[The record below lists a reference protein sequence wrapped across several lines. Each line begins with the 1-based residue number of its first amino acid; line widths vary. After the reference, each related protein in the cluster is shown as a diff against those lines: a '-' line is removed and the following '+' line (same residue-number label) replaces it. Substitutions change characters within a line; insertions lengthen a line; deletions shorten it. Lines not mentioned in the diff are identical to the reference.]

1 MRLPGSII
9 RSICNDSPCFRLTTP
24 TSSVF
29 VQRSFGHT
37 SPAPVSQRTLKR
49 QIQRNQ
55 TQEAEPEVT
64 EAAETVLDSLHGA
77 VDVLTRSS
85 QGYMTVPD
93 TELSDQILENDIES
107 LQKEIELL
115 QKDIQSLDE
124 AEITFDLTDEENID
138 EVISLQQNLDSLV
151 QGLAGVPDT
160 QNVEEK
166 FQHFPVISVENI
178 YDKNAIEDILVD
190 FTDKDSENTIIQSNQ
205 FDDILLANYLRN
217 NQNIN
222 EPTSL
227 VKDSSSIPQ
236 TVVPKQSVEVIHGK
250 PMDRVNRPVNA
261 FPRAEKL
268 VSIPDTVS
276 NIMTSVNS
284 VMNYNNNNN
293 KVNSVPDSQPPVP
306 KLRPASGYKPP
317 TTTEKLRPQDG
328 AVRGHTEIGQSGAD
342 YVQYINSPSLGRDR
356 PRQMTHVYSQGQRH
370 YSEDKVEM
378 VEEAEDI
385 QKYWPGSRINATYQ
399 ANWIG

>member
-1 MRLPGSII
+1 M
-9 RSICNDSPCFRLTTP
+9 
-24 TSSVF
+24 F

-49 QIQRNQ
+49 QIKRNQ
-55 TQEAEPEVT
+55 TKEAEPEVT

-151 QGLAGVPDT
+151 QGLARVPDT
-160 QNVEEK
+160 HNVEEKAK

-178 YDKNAIEDILVD
+178 YDKNAIENILVD
-190 FTDKDSENTIIQSNQ
+190 FTDKDSENTIIQTNQ

-222 EPTSL
+222 EPTSI
-227 VKDSSSIPQ
+227 VKDSSSIPR
-236 TVVPKQSVEVIHGK
+236 TVEVIHGK
-250 PMDRVNRPVNA
+250 PMDRVNSPVNV

-284 VMNYNNNNN
+284 VMNYNNN
-293 KVNSVPDSQPPVP
+293 KANSVPGSPPPVP

-328 AVRGHTEIGQSGAD
+328 AVRSHTEIGQSGAD

-356 PRQMTHVYSQGQRH
+356 PQQMTHVYSQGQRH

>member
-1 MRLPGSII
+1 MSF
-9 RSICNDSPCFRLTTP
+9 FRLTTP

-37 SPAPVSQRTLKR
+37 SPAPVSQRSLKR
-49 QIQRNQ
+49 QIKRNV
-55 TQEAEPEVT
+55 TREAGPEVT

-85 QGYMTVPD
+85 QGYMNVPD
-93 TELSDQILENDIES
+93 TELNDEILENDIES

-115 QKDIQSLDE
+115 QKDIQSLNE
-124 AEITFDLTDEENID
+124 AEITFDLTDEENIE

-151 QGLAGVPDT
+151 QGLASEPSG
-160 QNVEEK
+160 QNLEPEK
-166 FQHFPVISVENI
+166 PEFQHFPVISVENI
-178 YDKNAIEDILVD
+178 YDKNNIENILVD
-190 FTDKDSENTIIQSNQ
+190 FTEKDSENTIIQTNQ

-227 VKDSSSIPQ
+227 VKDSSSSSSIPR
-236 TVVPKQSVEVIHGK
+236 TVLPQQSVEVIHGK
-250 PMDRVNRPVNA
+250 PIDRVNGPINS

-293 KVNSVPDSQPPVP
+293 KANPIPVNTAPVP
-306 KLRPASGYKPP
+306 KLRPAGYKPP

-328 AVRGHTEIGQSGAD
+328 AVRSHLEIGQSGAD

-356 PRQMTHVYSQGQRH
+356 PHHMTHVYTQQQQQ
-370 YSEDKVEM
+370 YSEDTEDKVQM
-378 VEEAEDI
+378 VDEAENI
-385 QKYWPGSRINATYQ
+385 QKFWPGSRINATYQ

>member
-1 MRLPGSII
+1 M
-9 RSICNDSPCFRLTTP
+9 PCFRLTTP

-49 QIQRNQ
+49 QIKRNQ
-55 TQEAEPEVT
+55 TREAGPEVT
-64 EAAETVLDSLHGA
+64 EAAETVLSSLHGA

-85 QGYMTVPD
+85 QGYMSVPDD
-93 TELSDQILENDIES
+93 TELSDEILENDIES

-151 QGLAGVPDT
+151 QGLTSLPDT

-166 FQHFPVISVENI
+166 TKFQHFPVINVENI
-178 YDKNAIEDILVD
+178 YDKNAIENILVD

-227 VKDSSSIPQ
+227 VKDASSSSSIPK
-236 TVVPKQSVEVIHGK
+236 TVIPKQSVEVIHGK
-250 PMDRVNRPVNA
+250 PIDRVNGPINT

-284 VMNYNNNNN
+284 AMNFNNNQA
-293 KVNSVPDSQPPVP
+293 KKLTDHKAQVP
-306 KLRPASGYKPP
+306 KLRPAAGYKPP

-328 AVRGHTEIGQSGAD
+328 AVRSHLEIGQSGAD

-356 PRQMTHVYSQGQRH
+356 PRPQQMTHVFSQGQQQRP
-370 YSEDKVEM
+370 YSEDSEDKVDM

-385 QKYWPGSRINATYQ
+385 QKFWPGSRINATYQ

>member
-1 MRLPGSII
+1 M
-9 RSICNDSPCFRLTTP
+9 TTP

-49 QIQRNQ
+49 QIKRNQ
-55 TQEAEPEVT
+55 TREAGPEVT
-64 EAAETVLDSLHGA
+64 EAAETVLSSLHGA

-85 QGYMTVPD
+85 QGYMSVPDD
-93 TELSDQILENDIES
+93 TELSDEILENDIES

-151 QGLAGVPDT
+151 QGLTSLPDT

-166 FQHFPVISVENI
+166 TKFQHFPVINVENI
-178 YDKNAIEDILVD
+178 YDKNAIENILVD

-227 VKDSSSIPQ
+227 VKDSSSSSSIPK
-236 TVVPKQSVEVIHGK
+236 TVIPKQSVEVIHGK
-250 PMDRVNRPVNA
+250 PIDRVNGPINT

-284 VMNYNNNNN
+284 AMNFNNNQA
-293 KVNSVPDSQPPVP
+293 KKLTDHKAQVP
-306 KLRPASGYKPP
+306 KLRPAAGYKPP

-328 AVRGHTEIGQSGAD
+328 AVRSHLEIGQSGAD

-356 PRQMTHVYSQGQRH
+356 PRPQQMTHVFSQGQQQRP
-370 YSEDKVEM
+370 YSEDSEDKVDM

-385 QKYWPGSRINATYQ
+385 QKFWPGSRINATYQ

>member
-1 MRLPGSII
+1 M
-9 RSICNDSPCFRLTTP
+9 TTP

-29 VQRSFGHT
+29 VQRSFGQT

-49 QIQRNQ
+49 QIKRNQ
-55 TQEAEPEVT
+55 TREAGPEVT
-64 EAAETVLDSLHGA
+64 EAAETVLSSLHGA

-85 QGYMTVPD
+85 QGYMSVPDD
-93 TELSDQILENDIES
+93 TELSDEILENDIES

-151 QGLAGVPDT
+151 QGLTSLPDT

-166 FQHFPVISVENI
+166 TKFQHFPVINVENI
-178 YDKNAIEDILVD
+178 YDKNAIENILVD

-227 VKDSSSIPQ
+227 VKDSSSSSSIPK
-236 TVVPKQSVEVIHGK
+236 TVIPKQSVEVIHGK
-250 PMDRVNRPVNA
+250 PIDRVNGPINT

-284 VMNYNNNNN
+284 AMNFNNNQA
-293 KVNSVPDSQPPVP
+293 KKLTDHKAQVP
-306 KLRPASGYKPP
+306 KLRPAAGYKPP

-328 AVRGHTEIGQSGAD
+328 AVRSHLEIGQSGAD

-356 PRQMTHVYSQGQRH
+356 PRPQQMTHVFSQGQQQRP
-370 YSEDKVEM
+370 YSEESEDKVDM

-385 QKYWPGSRINATYQ
+385 QKFWPGSRINATYQ

>member
-1 MRLPGSII
+1 M
-9 RSICNDSPCFRLTTP
+9 
-24 TSSVF
+24 F

-49 QIQRNQ
+49 QIKRNQ
-55 TQEAEPEVT
+55 TREAGPEVT
-64 EAAETVLDSLHGA
+64 EAAETVLSSLHGA

-85 QGYMTVPD
+85 QGYMSVPDD
-93 TELSDQILENDIES
+93 TELSDEILENDIES

-151 QGLAGVPDT
+151 QGLTSLPDT

-166 FQHFPVISVENI
+166 TKFQHFPVINVENI
-178 YDKNAIEDILVD
+178 YDKNAIENILVD

-227 VKDSSSIPQ
+227 VKDSSSSSSIPK
-236 TVVPKQSVEVIHGK
+236 TVIPKQSVEVIHGK
-250 PMDRVNRPVNA
+250 PIDRVNGPINT

-284 VMNYNNNNN
+284 AMNFNNNQA
-293 KVNSVPDSQPPVP
+293 KKLTDHKAQVP
-306 KLRPASGYKPP
+306 KLRPAAGYKPP

-328 AVRGHTEIGQSGAD
+328 AVRSHLEIGQSGAD

-356 PRQMTHVYSQGQRH
+356 PRPQQMTHVFSQGQQQRP
-370 YSEDKVEM
+370 YSEDSEDKVDM

-385 QKYWPGSRINATYQ
+385 QKFWPGSRINATYQ

>member
-1 MRLPGSII
+1 M
-9 RSICNDSPCFRLTTP
+9 PCFRLTTP

-37 SPAPVSQRTLKR
+37 GHTSPAPVSQRSLKR
-49 QIQRNQ
+49 QTRRNV
-55 TQEAEPEVT
+55 TREGGPEVT

-85 QGYMTVPD
+85 LGYMNVPD
-93 TELSDQILENDIES
+93 TELNDEILENDIES

-115 QKDIQSLDE
+115 QKDIQSLNE

-138 EVISLQQNLDSLV
+138 EVISLQQNLDNLV
-151 QGLAGVPDT
+151 LGL
-160 QNVEEK
+160 NEEPEK
-166 FQHFPVISVENI
+166 PEFQHFPVISVENI
-178 YDKNAIEDILVD
+178 YDKNAIENILVD
-190 FTDKDSENTIIQSNQ
+190 FTEKDSENTIIQTNQ

-227 VKDSSSIPQ
+227 VKDSSSSSSLPQ
-236 TVVPKQSVEVIHGK
+236 TVLAQQSVEVIHGK
-250 PMDRVNRPVNA
+250 PIDRVNGPVNT

-284 VMNYNNNNN
+284 VVNYNNNNN
-293 KVNSVPDSQPPVP
+293 NNNNNKANPVPVP
-306 KLRPASGYKPP
+306 KLRPAGYKPP

-328 AVRGHTEIGQSGAD
+328 AVRSHLEIGQSGAD

-356 PRQMTHVYSQGQRH
+356 PRQMTHVYRQQQQRQYSQDQG
-370 YSEDKVEM
+370 DKVEM
-378 VEEAEDI
+378 VGEADKI
-385 QKYWPGSRINATYQ
+385 QKFWPGSRINATYQ

>member
-1 MRLPGSII
+1 M
-9 RSICNDSPCFRLTTP
+9 PCFRLTTP

-49 QIQRNQ
+49 QIKRNQ
-55 TQEAEPEVT
+55 TREAGPELT
-64 EAAETVLDSLHGA
+64 EAGETVLSSLHGA

-85 QGYMTVPD
+85 QGYMSVPDD
-93 TELSDQILENDIES
+93 TELSDEILENDIES

-151 QGLAGVPDT
+151 QGLTSLPDT

-166 FQHFPVISVENI
+166 TKFQHFPVINVENI
-178 YDKNAIEDILVD
+178 YDKNAIENILVD

-227 VKDSSSIPQ
+227 VKDSSSSSSIPK
-236 TVVPKQSVEVIHGK
+236 TVIPKQSVEVIHGK
-250 PMDRVNRPVNA
+250 PIDRVNGPINT

-284 VMNYNNNNN
+284 AMNFNNNQA
-293 KVNSVPDSQPPVP
+293 KKLTDHKAQVP
-306 KLRPASGYKPP
+306 KLRPAAGYKPP

-328 AVRGHTEIGQSGAD
+328 AVRSHLEIGQSGAD

-356 PRQMTHVYSQGQRH
+356 PRPQQMTHVFSQGQQQRP
-370 YSEDKVEM
+370 YSEDSEDKVDM

-385 QKYWPGSRINATYQ
+385 QKFWPGSRINATYQ

>member
-1 MRLPGSII
+1 M
-9 RSICNDSPCFRLTTP
+9 PCFRLTTP

-37 SPAPVSQRTLKR
+37 GHTSPAPVSQRSLKR
-49 QIQRNQ
+49 QTRRNV
-55 TQEAEPEVT
+55 TREGGPEVT

-85 QGYMTVPD
+85 LGYMNVPD
-93 TELSDQILENDIES
+93 TELNDEILENDIES

-115 QKDIQSLDE
+115 QKDIQSLNE

-151 QGLAGVPDT
+151 QGLATEPSG
-160 QNVEEK
+160 QNVEPEK
-166 FQHFPVISVENI
+166 PEFQHFPVISVENI
-178 YDKNAIEDILVD
+178 YDKNAIENILVD
-190 FTDKDSENTIIQSNQ
+190 FTEKDSENTIIQTNQ

-227 VKDSSSIPQ
+227 VKDSSSSSSLPQ
-236 TVVPKQSVEVIHGK
+236 TVLAQQSVEVIHGK
-250 PMDRVNRPVNA
+250 PIDRVNGPVNT

-284 VMNYNNNNN
+284 VMNYNNNKANPVP
-293 KVNSVPDSQPPVP
+293 VNPAPVP
-306 KLRPASGYKPP
+306 KLRPAGYKPP

-328 AVRGHTEIGQSGAD
+328 AVRSHLEIGQSGAD

-356 PRQMTHVYSQGQRH
+356 PRQMTHVYRQQQRLDSQVTG
-370 YSEDKVEM
+370 DKVQM
-378 VEEAEDI
+378 VGEADNI
-385 QKYWPGSRINATYQ
+385 QKFWPGSRINATYQ

>member
-1 MRLPGSII
+1 M
-9 RSICNDSPCFRLTTP
+9 
-24 TSSVF
+24 F
-29 VQRSFGHT
+29 VQRSFGRT

-49 QIQRNQ
+49 QIKRNQ
-55 TQEAEPEVT
+55 TREAGPEVT

-85 QGYMTVPD
+85 QGYMSVPDD
-93 TELSDQILENDIES
+93 TELSDEILENDIES

-138 EVISLQQNLDSLV
+138 DVISLQQNLDSLV
-151 QGLAGVPDT
+151 QGLASVSES
-160 QNVEEK
+160 QNVEDK
-166 FQHFPVISVENI
+166 TQFQHFPVINVENI
-178 YDKNAIEDILVD
+178 YDKNAIENILVD

-227 VKDSSSIPQ
+227 VKDSFSSSSIPR
-236 TVVPKQSVEVIHGK
+236 TVIPQQSVEVIHGK
-250 PMDRVNRPVNA
+250 PIDRVNGPVNT

-284 VMNYNNNNN
+284 AMNFNNN
-293 KVNSVPDSQPPVP
+293 KAKKVTTDHTAPVP
-306 KLRPASGYKPP
+306 KLRPAAGYKPP

-328 AVRGHTEIGQSGAD
+328 AVRSHLEIGQSGAD

-356 PRQMTHVYSQGQRH
+356 PRPQQMTHVFSQGQQQRH
-370 YSEDKVEM
+370 YSEDSEDKVEL

-385 QKYWPGSRINATYQ
+385 QKFWPGSRINATYQ

>member
-1 MRLPGSII
+1 M
-9 RSICNDSPCFRLTTP
+9 TTP

-29 VQRSFGHT
+29 VQRSFGQT
-37 SPAPVSQRTLKR
+37 SPAPVSQWTLKR
-49 QIQRNQ
+49 QIKRNQ
-55 TQEAEPEVT
+55 TREAGPEVT
-64 EAAETVLDSLHGA
+64 EAAETVLSSLHGA

-85 QGYMTVPD
+85 QGYMSVPDD
-93 TELSDQILENDIES
+93 TELSDEILENDIES

-151 QGLAGVPDT
+151 QGLTSLPDT

-166 FQHFPVISVENI
+166 TKFQHFPVINVENI
-178 YDKNAIEDILVD
+178 YDKNAIENILVD

-227 VKDSSSIPQ
+227 VKDSSSSSSIPK
-236 TVVPKQSVEVIHGK
+236 TVIPKQSVEVIHGK
-250 PMDRVNRPVNA
+250 PIDRVNGPINT

-284 VMNYNNNNN
+284 AMNFNNNQA
-293 KVNSVPDSQPPVP
+293 KKLTDHKAQVP
-306 KLRPASGYKPP
+306 KLRPAAGYKPP

-328 AVRGHTEIGQSGAD
+328 AVRSHLEIGQSGAD

-356 PRQMTHVYSQGQRH
+356 PRPQQMTHVFSQGQQQRP
-370 YSEDKVEM
+370 YSEDSEDKVDM

-385 QKYWPGSRINATYQ
+385 QKFWPGSRINATYQ